1 MPESDPIDSEGQRIL
16 EVTQK
21 IIDEKDPYRLL
32 NLIVQLN
39 VLLEAKRERLRMKE

>member
-1 MPESDPIDSEGQRIL
+1 MAGSNSIDIEGQGIQEL
-16 EVTQK
+16 TQK
-21 IIDEKDPYRLL
+21 IIDEQDPYRLL